1 MLLCF
6 DIITKGLTMQKHKII
21 IVEDD
26 EITSLNLN
34 ISLQKQGYSVV
45 ALCDNIAQ
53 AKNKITT
60 HNPDVIIIDISLQE
74 SNDGIE
80 LAKLIRKEHNIPFIF
95 LTSYSDDDII
105 SQAKLTEPYGYIV
118 KPFDPNS
125 LHATIQMALFKFQV
139 ENERKEDVNSL
150 KVDKINLEKLLYA
163 KRSSDKP
170 IVKFGED
177 YHLDISICETFFKGR
192 KIKLTKK
199 ENAFLRLLVAQLGTV
214 VNFAQAMNYV
224 WEEHGATENS
234 VRTLVWRLRNKLET
248 DIIKNASGI
257 GYYIEA

>member
-1 MLLCF
+1 M
-6 DIITKGLTMQKHKII
+6 DKHKII

-34 ISLQKQGYSVV
+34 ISLQKQGYTVV
-45 ALCDNIAQ
+45 AVCDNTEQ
-53 AKNKITT
+53 AKQKVSLN
-60 HNPDVIIIDISLQE
+60 NPDIIIIDISLQDT
-74 SNDGIE
+74 NDGIQ
-80 LAKLIRKEHNIPFIF
+80 LAKDIKSNYNIPFIF

-125 LHATIQMALFKFQV
+125 LHATIQMALFKFHQ
-139 ENERKEDVNSL
+139 EIERKDDIHTL
-150 KVDKINLEKLLYA
+150 KVDKINLEKLLYS
-163 KRSSDKP
+163 KRSTDKP
-170 IVKFGED
+170 IVPFAKD
-177 YHLDISICETFFKGR
+177 YHLDISICETFYLGK

-199 ENAFLRLLVAQLGTV
+199 ENAFLRLLVAQLGLV
-214 VNFAQAMNYV
+214 VSFEQAMNYV
-224 WEEHGATENS
+224 WDENGATENS

-257 GYYIEA
+257 GYYIEE